1 VVAPVKYIKDKA
13 QFGNYSGIYWFD
25 PSSFVPNTTPL
36 AIGNLPRRLSW
47 LRGPG
52 VVQLDASVFR
62 HFRFK
67 ERWDLEI
74 RAEAVNAPNT
84 THFGDPSAG
93 CTVVGAACLGSFGQI
108 QSAFGQRILQLGAM
122 LRF

>member
-1 VVAPVKYIKDKA
+1 
-13 QFGNYSGIYWFD
+13 
-25 PSSFVPNTTPL
+25 
-36 AIGNLPRRLSW
+36 
-47 LRGPG
+47 
-52 VVQLDASVFR
+52 LDASVFR